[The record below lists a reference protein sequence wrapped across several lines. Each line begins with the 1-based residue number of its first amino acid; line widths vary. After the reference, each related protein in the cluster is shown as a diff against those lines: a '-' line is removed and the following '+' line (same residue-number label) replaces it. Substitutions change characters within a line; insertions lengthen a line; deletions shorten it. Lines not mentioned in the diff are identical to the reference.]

1 MLFRFLLLLGLAAQ
15 ATQALLL
22 PAGSLHA
29 LPRLSAR
36 RASAATRLSM
46 VATAEPTLKDVYGL
60 LETLIVRVDKLEKE
74 NALLKASAGG
84 ASLTDLCKITK
95 QACDILQP
103 MIQKFYDKINV
114 NSSGDMTKK
123 KADASYFTIVDGVV
137 QHLII
142 NYLFRGNKFAEIV
155 GEEDG
160 SDINIVQKPFHV
172 DELVVPEE
180 FEGIISEAR
189 ERMSELS
196 KRIDYFSYKSL
207 TVFVDP
213 IDGTREFATGKGE
226 ACSMLIGY
234 NDQFG
239 KPVAGIMYR
248 PIINSKAPKVTWAAG
263 AKAESYYEAV
273 LDVPTTPQPRGM
285 LVTDARVSD
294 FIVQL
299 TFELGFVR
307 VPSLASGNRALM
319 LLEGKAGAYI
329 RDTGGFAKWDCSGPG
344 AVLEAAGGVMGKL
357 PPFLSSKAVDSY
369 TYLKTEK
376 NLDFEPGV
384 VSLTLSNARD
394 KSAAINMRTDGEHEY
409 LVDDVDT
416 LKEYSCLLG
425 LVAFNKEGLKN
436 SDEVHNAMLKV
447 IKNICKPT
455 YN

>member
-1 MLFRFLLLLGLAAQ
+1 MQAVVRVLALALALCAACVAFRPVARLAPRS
-15 ATQALLL
+15 AL
-22 PAGSLHA
+22 
-29 LPRLSAR
+29 R
-36 RASAATRLSM
+36 M
-46 VATAEPTLKDVYGL
+46 VSTAEPTIKDVYSL
-60 LETLIVRVDKLEKE
+60 MQELVVRVDKLEKE

-84 ASLTDLCKITK
+84 ASLTELVKITK
-95 QACDILQP
+95 QAADILQP
-103 MIQKFYDKINV
+103 MIQRFYDKINGPSEIGAV
-114 NSSGDMTKK
+114 KK
-123 KADASYFTIVDGVV
+123 KADATYFTIVDGVV

-180 FEGIISEAR
+180 FESIITEAR

-239 KPVAGIMYR
+239 KPVAGLMYR
-248 PIINSKAPKVTWAAG
+248 PIINSKASKVTWAAG
-263 AKAESYYEAV
+263 AKSEGYYESV
-273 LDVPTTPQPRGM
+273 LDLPATPQPRGM

-299 TFELGFVR
+299 TFELGYVR

-357 PPFLSSKAVDSY
+357 PAFLESKQVEPY

-376 NLDFEPGV
+376 NLDFAPNTI
-384 VSLTLSNARD
+384 SLTLSNARD
-394 KSAAINMRTDGEHEY
+394 KSAAINMRNDGEHDYFVE
-409 LVDDVDT
+409 DVDT
-416 LKEYSCLLG
+416 VKEYSCLLG
-425 LVAFNKEGLKN
+425 LVALNKDGLKN
-436 SDEVHNAMLKV
+436 TEEIHSAMQKV

>member
-1 MLFRFLLLLGLAAQ
+1 MLLVLVLGNLVSVSAFTARMVPSVLRSSTTSRSQ
-15 ATQALLL
+15 
-22 PAGSLHA
+22 LH
-29 LPRLSAR
+29 
-36 RASAATRLSM
+36 M
-46 VATAEPTLKDVYGL
+46 VATAEPTIKDVYGL
-60 LETLIVRVDKLEKE
+60 LQTLVERVDKLEKE
-74 NALLKASAGG
+74 NQLLKASAGG
-84 ASLTDLCKITK
+84 ASLTELVKITK

-103 MIQKFYDKINV
+103 MIQKFYDKINGQ
-114 NSSGDMTKK
+114 SGDMTKK

-172 DELVVPEE
+172 DELIVPEE
-180 FEGIISEAR
+180 FEGIITEAR
-189 ERMSELS
+189 ERMNELS
-196 KRIDYFSYKSL
+196 KRIDYFSYKGL

-239 KPVAGIMYR
+239 KPVAGLMYR
-248 PIINSKAPKVTWAAG
+248 PIINSKAPKLTWAMG
-263 AKAESYYEAV
+263 CKGEGFYEAV
-273 LDVPTTPQPRGM
+273 LDVPATPQPRGM

-299 TFELGFVR
+299 TFELGYVR

-357 PPFLSSKAVDSY
+357 PPFFETKDIEPY

-376 NLDFEPGV
+376 NLDFLPGV
-384 VSLTLSNARD
+384 ISLTLSNARD
-394 KSAAINMRTDGEHEY
+394 KSAAINMRSDGEHEY
-409 LVDDVDT
+409 MVDDVET
-416 LKEYSCLLG
+416 LKEYSCMLG
-425 LVAFNKEGLKN
+425 LVALNKDGIKN
-436 SDEVHNAMLKV
+436 MDEIHSAMTKV
-447 IKNICKPT
+447 VKNICKPT

>member
-1 MLFRFLLLLGLAAQ
+1 MLLVLVLGLLVSVSAFTARMVPSVLRSSTTSRSQ
-15 ATQALLL
+15 
-22 PAGSLHA
+22 LH
-29 LPRLSAR
+29 
-36 RASAATRLSM
+36 M
-46 VATAEPTLKDVYGL
+46 VATAEPTIKDVYGL
-60 LETLIVRVDKLEKE
+60 LQTLVERVDKLEKE
-74 NALLKASAGG
+74 NQLLKASAGG
-84 ASLTDLCKITK
+84 ASLTELVKITK

-103 MIQKFYDKINV
+103 MIQKFYDKINGQ
-114 NSSGDMTKK
+114 SGDMTKK

-172 DELVVPEE
+172 DELIVPEE
-180 FEGIISEAR
+180 FEGIITEAR
-189 ERMSELS
+189 ERMNELS
-196 KRIDYFSYKSL
+196 KRIDYFSYKGL

-239 KPVAGIMYR
+239 KPVAGLMYR
-248 PIINSKAPKVTWAAG
+248 PIINSKAPKLTWAMG
-263 AKAESYYEAV
+263 CKGEGFYEAV
-273 LDVPTTPQPRGM
+273 LDVPATPQPRGM

-299 TFELGFVR
+299 TFELGYVR

-357 PPFLSSKAVDSY
+357 PAFLAEKIVEPY

-384 VSLTLSNARD
+384 ISLTLSNARD
-394 KSAAINMRTDGEHEY
+394 KSAAINMRNDGEHDY

-416 LKEYSCLLG
+416 LKEYSCMLG
-425 LVAFNKEGLKN
+425 LVAFNKDGLKN
-436 SDEVHNAMLKV
+436 TDEVHSAMQKV